1 MFSPS
6 PISLIC
12 AILLCLPLAIVL
24 TITTPLTTTTT
35 TSGGS
40 TPFTTTNHNST
51 LQSTRKKEDPK
62 NERWTSLD
70 EKRGFPG
77 SGVESRLMNLQTQD
91 SKSKTAAT
99 LPSSSENDDSLFR
112 RAALVNSSALR
123 VGPLK
128 VAFMFLTTSPLPF
141 APLWELYFNN
151 TPRKLYN
158 IYIHADPTSH
168 YHPPFTGV
176 FSNRVIPSEPTRR
189 YSPTLAAAARRL
201 LAQALLHDP
210 ANYMFALL
218 SPSCIPLRSFEFTYK
233 VLTRSKK
240 SFIEI
245 LKNEVHAAE
254 RWAARGPQAMLPE
267 VSFEDFRIGSQFF
280 AVTRKHARVV
290 VRDRRV
296 WSKLKLPC
304 LERHTCYPEEHYFA
318 TLMSMVDPRGCV
330 PCTLTHVEWRGS
342 HDGHPRT
349 YRASEVGPDLIKALR
364 KDRPR
369 YGDNGMNGSNSSV
382 RERDDPFLFG
392 RKFSVDSVETLL
404 NIANDVIFKD

>member
-12 AILLCLPLAIVL
+12 AILLCLPLAIVF
-24 TITTPLTTTTT
+24 TITTPLTTTT
-35 TSGGS
+35 SGGA
-40 TPFTTTNHNST
+40 TPFTATNHNST
-51 LQSTRKKEDPK
+51 LQPTRKKEDSK
-62 NERWTSLD
+62 NDCLD

-77 SGVESRLMNLQTQD
+77 TRVSGFESRLMNLQRQD
-91 SKSKTAAT
+91 SKSKTAST
-99 LPSSSENDDSLFR
+99 PPSLSENDDSLFR
-112 RAALVNSSALR
+112 RAVLVNSSTSR
-123 VGPLK
+123 VGPPK

-158 IYIHADPTSH
+158 IYVHADPTSH

-176 FSNRVIPSEPTRR
+176 FANRVIPSEPTRR

-201 LAQALLHDP
+201 LARALLHDP
-210 ANYMFALL
+210 GNYMFALL
-218 SPSCIPLRSFEFTYK
+218 SPSCIPLHSFEFTYK

-254 RWAARGPQAMLPE
+254 RWAARGPQAMLPD

-280 AVTRKHARVV
+280 ALTRKHARVV
-290 VRDRRV
+290 VSDRRV
-296 WSKLKLPC
+296 WSKFKLPC

-318 TLMSMVDPRGCV
+318 TLMSMVDPGGCV

-349 YRASEVGPDLIKALR
+349 YRASEVGADLIMALR

-369 YGDNGMNGSNSSV
+369 YGGDGMNGSDWSV
-382 RERDDPFLFG
+382 RKRNDPFLFA

-404 NIANDVIFKD
+404 NIANDVIFKE